1 MLDVGIPI
9 DAAGHHVADVRVP
22 AILGGKPVVIVK
34 NHTANGSRTVT
45 VLANV
50 RGKSKAVVGLPKTG
64 IIGSVQ
70 KHISGR
76 AMAIRRPQI
85 AQWIEHQPKRI
96 DLAERVLLDVR
107 SIRSEPVTI
116 PRVDCDAAAVESCY

>member
-1 MLDVGIPI
+1 
-9 DAAGHHVADVRVP
+9 
-22 AILGGKPVVIVK
+22 
-34 NHTANGSRTVT
+34 
-45 VLANV
+45 
-50 RGKSKAVVGLPKTG
+50 G

-85 AQWIEHQPKRI
+85 AKWIEHQPKGI
-96 DLAERVLLDVR
+96 DLAGRVPLDVR

-116 PRVDCDAAAVESCY
+116 PRVDCDAAAVESCYGRIIVVTMIGINKAIVTPPEIAGESVRVLLITETCQQHFILVGESVPIGVAQEMDFWNA

>member
-1 MLDVGIPI
+1 
-9 DAAGHHVADVRVP
+9 
-22 AILGGKPVVIVK
+22 
-34 NHTANGSRTVT
+34 
-45 VLANV
+45 
-50 RGKSKAVVGLPKTG
+50 AVVGLPKTWIVG
-64 IIGSVQ
+64 PVQ

-76 AMAIRRPQI
+76 AVAIRGPQI

-116 PRVDCDAAAVESCY
+116 PRVDCDAAAVESCYGRVIVVTVIGINKAVVTPPEIAGESVRVFLITKTCQQHFILVGS